1 MTSIHDFISVINE
14 LLAEV
19 YPDTVTYIISGG
31 DYIRDTILGFR
42 QGEITM
48 SYSPYILFSSSIN
61 YEDTIEKLLEQWK
74 NKLKENDLC

>member
-1 MTSIHDFISVINE
+1 MTSIHDFINVINE
-14 LLAEV
+14 LLIEI

-31 DYIRDTILGFR
+31 DYIRDVIMGFR